1 MRIAQVTPYFHPH
14 IGGVE
19 SNVYNISK
27 HLLKLGHEITVF
39 TAQYDKKLPRHDEL
53 DGLKIIRSKELMNLF
68 TTPVTP
74 GLKTDLLAEK
84 WDIVHT
90 HAPPPL
96 SSYYVAKA
104 KNKGQ
109 FPTVM
114 TYHCDPEIPVR
125 GGGLITSMYRSVFG
139 NYTLRR
145 MDLVLAETETYA
157 ATSRAIWNSHAK
169 VIPPGVDIERFNPKN
184 NGQAIRERFGLGSSK
199 IVMFVGRLT
208 FHKGVNHLIDA
219 AGLYRDAKY
228 LIVGSG
234 PEEERLKHLAAASP
248 NAKNII
254 FAGKASAEDLP
265 HYYAACDLLVLPSVS
280 RLEAFG
286 LVMLEAMASGRPV
299 ITSDM
304 PGMREVVVDGVDGL
318 LAEPLDA
325 HDISEKVRILL
336 DDDEKRKR
344 FGANGRLKVE
354 ERFTWARVT
363 KMTEDAYKRILHRK
377 ETHKKT
383 A

>member
-27 HLLKLGHEITVF
+27 NLLKLGHEITVF
-39 TAQYDKKLPRHDEL
+39 TAQYDKKLPRQDEL
-53 DGLKIIRSKELMNLF
+53 DGLKIVRSKELTNLF

-74 GLKTDLLAEK
+74 SLNADLLADT

-104 KNKGQ
+104 KNKGH

-125 GGGLITSMYRSVFG
+125 GGGLITSMYRSIFG

-169 VIPPGVDIERFNPKN
+169 VIPPGVDTDRFNPKN
-184 NGQAIRERFGLGSSK
+184 NGQTIRERFGLGSSK
-199 IVMFVGRLT
+199 VVMFVGRLT

-234 PEEERLKHLAAASP
+234 PEEARLKSLAAASP

-254 FAGKASAEDLP
+254 FTGKASAEDLP

-325 HDISEKVRILL
+325 HDISEKIRILL
-336 DDDEKRKR
+336 EDDEKRKQ
-344 FGANGRLKVE
+344 FGANGRSKVE

-363 KMTEDAYKRILHRK
+363 KMTEDAYKRVLQRK
-377 ETHKKT
+377 EKHHKT
-383 A
+383 

>member
-19 SNVYNISK
+19 SNVYNISRN
-27 HLLKLGHEITVF
+27 LLKLGHEVTVF
-39 TAQYDKKLPRHDEL
+39 TSRYNKALLQTEEFE
-53 DGLKIIRSKELMNLF
+53 GLKIFRTKQMTNLF
-68 TTPVTP
+68 STPVTP
-74 GLKTDLLAEK
+74 ALVKDLLQDK

-104 KNKGQ
+104 RNKAH

-125 GGGLITSMYRSVFG
+125 GGGAITSLYRYTYG

-157 ATSRAIWNSHAK
+157 ATSRAIWNTHAK
-169 VIPPGVDIERFNPKN
+169 VIPPGVDTERFHPNVQ
-184 NGQAIRERFGLGSSK
+184 GDAIRKLHDLGDSK
-199 IVMFVGRLT
+199 VVMFVGRLT
-208 FHKGVNHLIDA
+208 FHKGVNHLIEA
-219 AGLYRDAKY
+219 AGLYKDAKY

-234 PEEERLKHLAAASP
+234 PMEESLKRQAAASP

-254 FAGKASAEDLP
+254 FAGKVSDDKLP
-265 HYYAACDLLVLPSVS
+265 EYYAACDVLVLPSVS

-286 LVMLEAMASGRPV
+286 LVMLEALSSGKPV

-304 PGMREVVVDGVDGL
+304 PGMREVVVDHVDGL
-318 LAEPLDA
+318 WAEPLDS
-325 HDISEKVRILL
+325 HDLAEKVRTLL
-336 DDDEKRKR
+336 EDDDMRKR
-344 FGANGRLKVE
+344 FGANGRMKVE
-354 ERFTWARVT
+354 ARFTWSRVT
-363 KMTEDAYKRILHRK
+363 KLTEDAYNKVLQK
-377 ETHKKT
+377 KSMHKN
-383 A
+383 

>member
-1 MRIAQVTPYFHPH
+1 
-14 IGGVE
+14 
-19 SNVYNISK
+19 
-27 HLLKLGHEITVF
+27 
-39 TAQYDKKLPRHDEL
+39 
-53 DGLKIIRSKELMNLF
+53 
-68 TTPVTP
+68 
-74 GLKTDLLAEK
+74 
-84 WDIVHT
+84 
-90 HAPPPL
+90 
-96 SSYYVAKA
+96 
-104 KNKGQ
+104 
-109 FPTVM
+109 M
-114 TYHCDPEIPVR
+114 TYHCDPEIPIR

-169 VIPPGVDIERFNPKN
+169 VIPPGVDTDRFNPKN
-184 NGQAIRERFGLGSSK
+184 NGQTIRERFGLGSSK
-199 IVMFVGRLT
+199 VVMFVGRLT

-234 PEEERLKHLAAASP
+234 PEEARLKSLAAASP

-254 FAGKASAEDLP
+254 FTGKASAEDLP

-325 HDISEKVRILL
+325 HDISEKIRILL
-336 DDDEKRKR
+336 EDDEKRKQ

-363 KMTEDAYKRILHRK
+363 KMTEDAYKRILQRK
-377 ETHKKT
+377 EKHHKT
-383 A
+383 

>member
-19 SNVYNISK
+19 SNVYSISK
-27 HLLKLGHEITVF
+27 NLLKLGHEITVF
-39 TAQYDKKLPRHDEL
+39 TSRFDTKLPEQEEFE
-53 DGLKIIRSKELMNLF
+53 GLKIFRSKQSMNLF

-74 GLKTDLLAEK
+74 ALKSDLLADH

-104 KNKGQ
+104 KNKAN

-125 GGGLITSMYRSVFG
+125 GGGVLTSMYQSIFG

-157 ATSRAIWNSHAK
+157 ATSRAIWNTHAK
-169 VIPPGVDIERFNPKN
+169 VIPPGVDIERFNPRIK
-184 NGQAIRERFGLGSSK
+184 GDSIRERYGLGDSK
-199 IVMFVGRLT
+199 VVLFVGRLT
-208 FHKGVNHLIDA
+208 FHKGINHLIEA
-219 AGLYRDAKY
+219 AGIYPNAKY
-228 LIVGSG
+228 LIVGAG
-234 PEEERLKHLAAASP
+234 PMEESLKRQAATSS

-254 FAGKASAEDLP
+254 FAGPASTEDLP
-265 HYYAACDLLVLPSVS
+265 QFYAACDVLVLLSVS

-286 LVMLEAMASGRPV
+286 LVMLEAMASGKPV
-299 ITSDM
+299 VTSDM
-304 PGMREVVVDGVDGL
+304 PGMREVVVDGTDGL
-318 LAEPLDA
+318 LAEPLDS
-325 HDISEKVRILL
+325 HDIADKIKRLL
-336 DDDEKRKR
+336 EDDDLRKR
-344 FGANGRLKVE
+344 FGANGRMKVE
-354 ERFTWARVT
+354 QRFTWERVT
-363 KMTEDAYKRILHRK
+363 KLTEEAYKKLLIKKQR
-377 ETHKKT
+377 HK
-383 A
+383 

>member
-19 SNVYNISK
+19 SNVYNISRN
-27 HLLKLGHEITVF
+27 LLKLGHEVTVF
-39 TAQYDKKLPRHDEL
+39 TSRYDKSLPAAEDFE
-53 DGLKIIRSKELMNLF
+53 GLRIVRSKQLMNLF
-68 TTPVTP
+68 LTPVTP
-74 GLKTDLLAEK
+74 DLKQDLLK
-84 WDIVHT
+84 DRWDLVHT

-104 KNKGQ
+104 KNKAH

-114 TYHCDPEIPVR
+114 TYHCDPEIPIR
-125 GGGLITSMYRSVFG
+125 GGGMITGLYRHIYG
-139 NYTLRR
+139 NYTFRR

-157 ATSRAIWNSHAK
+157 ATSRAIWNTNAK
-169 VIPPGVDIERFNPKN
+169 VIPPGVDTERFNPGVK
-184 NGQAIRERFGLGSSK
+184 GDAIREKHGLGSSK
-199 IVMFVGRLT
+199 VVLFVGRLT

-219 AGLYRDAKY
+219 SAIYKDAKY
-228 LIVGSG
+228 LIVGGG
-234 PEEERLKHLAAASP
+234 PMEASLKRQAALSP

-254 FAGKASAEDLP
+254 FAGKASDEELP
-265 HYYAACDLLVLPSVS
+265 QYYAACDVLVLPSIT

-286 LVMLEAMASGRPV
+286 LVMLEALASGKPI

-304 PGMREVVVDGVDGL
+304 PGMREVVIDGVDGL
-318 LAEPLDA
+318 LAEPLDP
-325 HDISEKVRILL
+325 HDIAEKIRALL
-336 DDDEKRKR
+336 DNDDLRKR
-344 FGANGRLKVE
+344 FGANGRMKVE

-363 KMTEDAYKRILHRK
+363 KLTEDAYKKVIQRSKR
-377 ETHKKT
+377 HK

>member
-39 TAQYDKKLPRHDEL
+39 TALYDKTLPKTDEL
-53 DGLKIIRSKELMNLF
+53 EGMKIVRSNQLMNLF
-68 TTPVTP
+68 ATPVTP
-74 GLKTDLLAEK
+74 QLKNDILKER

-90 HAPPPL
+90 HAPPPF

-104 KNKGQ
+104 KKVGH

-114 TYHCDPEIPVR
+114 TYHCDPELPIR
-125 GGGLITSMYRSVFG
+125 GGGVITGMYRYIYG

-157 ATSRAIWNSHAK
+157 ATSRAIWNVHAK
-169 VIPPGVDIERFNPKN
+169 VIPPGVDTDRFNPRNK
-184 NGQAIRERFGLGSSK
+184 GDAIRERYNLGSSK
-199 IVMFVGRLT
+199 VVMFVGRLT

-219 AGLYRDAKY
+219 ASIYKDAKY

-234 PEEERLKHLAAASP
+234 PMEEALKSQAAASP

-254 FAGKASAEDLP
+254 FTGTASPDELP
-265 HYYAACDLLVLPSVS
+265 EYYSACDVLVLPSVT

-286 LVMLEAMASGRPV
+286 LVILEALASGKPV

-304 PGMREVVVDGVDGL
+304 PGMREVIIDGVDGF

-325 HDISEKVRILL
+325 HDISEKLRMLL
-336 DDDEKRKR
+336 EDDELRKR
-344 FGANGRLKVE
+344 FGANGRMKVE

-363 KMTEDAYKRILHRK
+363 KQTEDAYTKVIKKAGTRK
-377 ETHKKT
+377 T
-383 A
+383 

>member
-19 SNVYNISK
+19 SNVYNISMN
-27 HLLKLGHEITVF
+27 LLKLGHEVTVF
-39 TAQYDKKLPRHDEL
+39 TSRYDKALAQTEEL
-53 DGLKIIRSKELMNLF
+53 DGLKIFRSKQTMNLF

-74 GLKTDLLAEK
+74 ALVKDLLLDK

-104 KNKGQ
+104 RNKAH

-125 GGGLITSMYRSVFG
+125 GGSTITNLYRYTYG

-157 ATSRAIWNSHAK
+157 ATSRAIWNTHAK
-169 VIPPGVDIERFNPKN
+169 VIPPGVDTERFNPTVK
-184 NGQAIRERFGLGSSK
+184 GDVIRKKYDLGDSK
-199 IVMFVGRLT
+199 VVMFVGRLT

-219 AGLYRDAKY
+219 AGIYKDAKY

-234 PEEERLKHLAAASP
+234 PMEERLRRQATASP

-254 FAGKASAEDLP
+254 FAGKAPDDKLP
-265 HYYAACDLLVLPSVS
+265 EYYAACDVLVLPSVS

-286 LVMLEAMASGRPV
+286 LVMLEALSSGKPV

-304 PGMREVVVDGVDGL
+304 PGMREVVVDHVDGL
-318 LAEPLDA
+318 WAEPLDS
-325 HDISEKVRILL
+325 HDLAEKIRAILE
-336 DDDEKRKR
+336 DSDMRKR
-344 FGANGRLKVE
+344 FGANGRMKVE
-354 ERFTWARVT
+354 ERFTWSRVT
-363 KMTEDAYKRILHRK
+363 KLTEEAYTKLLQ
-377 ETHKKT
+377 KKSKQKS
-383 A
+383 